1 MLDGYVSEKEQLA
14 VMRKWWREN
23 GKFLMIAIAIGLAIG
38 FGWRYWRTFSMRR
51 AENASVVYQ
60 SVLQADSQNKI
71 ATVQGGVTIL
81 MNDFSSSPYA
91 SLAALLSAKKAVAQN
106 ALSAALTKLQ
116 WVIKNSDQKSLKQ
129 IARINAARILLSQK
143 NTAAAINELKIVN
156 DKSFL
161 PLIHWVK
168 GDIEAQ
174 LGNAV
179 AAKHE
184 YTEAK
189 TALAEFPPAN
199 DLLKQ
204 QLAQ

>member
-1 MLDGYVSEKEQLA
+1 MLDGYVSEKEQLESIQ
-14 VMRKWWREN
+14 KWWREN
-23 GKFLMIAIAIGLAIG
+23 GKFLMIAIIIGLAIG
-38 FGWRYWRTFSMRR
+38 FGWRYWRTLSMHR

-71 ATVQGGVTIL
+71 TTAQGGATIL

-91 SLAALLSAKKAVAQN
+91 SLSALLFAKEAVAQN
-106 ALSAALTKLQ
+106 ALPTALTKLQ

-129 IARINAARILLSQK
+129 IARIDAARILLSQK
-143 NTAAAINELKIVN
+143 NTTAAMNELKIVD

-161 PLIHWVK
+161 PLVNWVK
-168 GDIEAQ
+168 GDIETQ

-179 AAKHE
+179 AAKQD
-184 YTEAK
+184 YLAAK
-189 TALAEFPPAN
+189 KALAEFPPAN